1 MCNHITRF
9 INFCRSNKK
18 KGSLYLF
25 VISNANRSSQL
36 GTHWWSILDIHP
48 SKQLFLFDSYD
59 FTGFK
64 TLMIHDN
71 KNIINKILYGINK
84 FSKKDNIFT
93 LISLKFSLDAYQNL
107 NRSEIKKLSAIAAD
121 VFNLINEF
129 GKIHNTK
136 NEIVLC
142 LIDDQLQE
150 STFDSCGIF

>member
-1 MCNHITRF
+1 
-9 INFCRSNKK
+9 
-18 KGSLYLF
+18 
-25 VISNANRSSQL
+25 
-36 GTHWWSILDIHP
+36 
-48 SKQLFLFDSYD
+48 
-59 FTGFK
+59 
-64 TLMIHDN
+64 MIHDN
-71 KNIINKILYGINK
+71 KNITNKILYGINK
-84 FSKKDNIFT
+84 FSKKDDIFT

-136 NEIVLC
+136 NEIVLY